1 MSRLATISLNFSD
14 GEQEIIGFE
23 DNKEIL
29 SDCIRSAA
37 EGKTIYSIC
46 GTCRGYEIQKR
57 EPGNKRHEYV
67 SLYRNGE
74 YKWVCDYLYA
84 QHYSKERAIRHIRE
98 LYRRDCE

>member
-14 GEQEIIGFE
+14 GKQEIIGFE

-37 EGKTIYSIC
+37 EGQTIYSIC
-46 GTCRGYEIQKR
+46 GTSRGYEIQKR
-57 EPGNKRHEYV
+57 EPGSKRQEYV

-74 YKWVCDYLYA
+74 YKWVCDYLYS
-84 QHYSKERAIRHIRE
+84 QHYSKETALRHVRA
-98 LYRRDCE
+98 LYGRDKV

>member
-37 EGKTIYSIC
+37 EGQTIYSISR
-46 GTCRGYEIQKR
+46 TFRGYEIQRR
-57 EPGNKRHEYV
+57 EPGNNRHEYV

-84 QHYSKERAIRHIRE
+84 QHYSKDTAIRHVRE
-98 LYRRDCE
+98 LYERSE